1 MRLTQSR
8 FLNDLSENSM
18 KIGKIISV
26 EYNQF
31 RVRLFQS
38 TRNSTISID
47 GSVYYFGNIGSY
59 LKTQN
64 LSGEVIVCEVVSVVD
79 YVSPNIQTSK
89 YNLDSSREI
98 VLKPI
103 GTINRDYR
111 FSLGV
116 GIFPSLYADVEIV
129 LTSDLDLILEG
140 VKECEEGKTGVH
152 KAFGIGVS
160 KSMLNYQI
168 NLNINSFFNI
178 HTAILGNSGS
188 GKSNTVAHILHQ
200 IYRKDMN
207 YARGAKT
214 ILFDSNGEYKKAF
227 TNARLIDEIDVRF
240 YKPTLIK
247 VVLDDGQE
255 PFAMPYYLM
264 NLDEWLGF
272 LMASELTQKPFW
284 DKVLQ
289 TTYKF
294 YKIVNDNGGDNS
306 SFVNYFKWKVLH
318 ILSLVLAQV
327 DSDTAR
333 ITAARS
339 VLFRCG
345 QLLGEEER
353 LADMREFLQKAEECC
368 TIVYGNNDSQLD
380 DFISNAKAQ
389 VNEESAITVDLQK
402 LIPGEYYDYK
412 FLSIAVEMT
421 LLEEEARGNV
431 RIREYASTMITRLD
445 YFLNNPECG
454 FMKSDKQDY
463 LNVEDYLKRVFGI
476 NDDDKKKQLIVIDSS
491 EINSETLELLTSV
504 VSRMLFD
511 YRKKLYGEARRKQ
524 PVHLIMDEAHR
535 YIKKN
540 GGYILRENIF
550 EKIAREGRKY
560 SLYLMISSQ
569 RPSEL
574 SETVLSQCGNY
585 IVHRIQNEVDLK
597 YVYSVLPYFS
607 DDFVNK
613 IKQSVPGEALIFGN
627 CVPMPLQV
635 KIPRANPDPDSDN
648 CKIAEEWFTSGYRE
662 NKEQ

>member
-1 MRLTQSR
+1 
-8 FLNDLSENSM
+8 M
-18 KIGKIISV
+18 KIGKIILV

-38 TRNSTISID
+38 TRNSTTSID

-59 LKTQN
+59 LKTCN
-64 LSGEVIVCEVVSVVD
+64 VSGEVIICEVVSVMD
-79 YVSPNIQTSK
+79 YVSPNVPVSK

-103 GTINRDYR
+103 GTINRDNK

-140 VKECEEGKTGVH
+140 VKDDEKDTSGIHKT
-152 KAFGIGVS
+152 FSIGVS

-168 NLNINSFFNI
+168 KLNINSFFNI

-188 GKSNTVAHILHQ
+188 GKSNTVAHILQQ
-200 IYRKDMN
+200 IFKKERN
-207 YARGAKT
+207 YAIGAKT

-227 TNARLIDEIDVRF
+227 TSAGLTDEIDIKF
-240 YKPTLIK
+240 YKPTKIDSN
-247 VVLDDGQE
+247 LDDGQE
-255 PFAMPYYLM
+255 SFPMPYYLM

-289 TTYKF
+289 TTFKF
-294 YKIVNDNGGDNS
+294 YKIVNESDHDNT
-306 SFVNYFKWKVLH
+306 SFINYFKWK
-318 ILSLVLAQV
+318 ILNILALVNSQI

-333 ITAARS
+333 VTAARS
-339 VLFRCG
+339 VIFRCG
-345 QLLGEEER
+345 QLLVEEER
-353 LADMREFLQKAEECC
+353 LKPVKDFLSEAESKC
-368 TIVYGNNDSQLD
+368 TITFGNNNAQLLNFITSKRDEIDEDSAMSIDVL
-380 DFISNAKAQ
+380 K
-389 VNEESAITVDLQK
+389 LQ
-402 LIPGEYYDYK
+402 PGEYYDYR
-412 FLSIAVEMT
+412 FLAIAVEMT

-445 YFLNNPECG
+445 YFLNNPVCD

-463 LNVEDYLKRVFGI
+463 KDIDDYLRSVFGI
-476 NDDDKKKQLIVIDSS
+476 KGDDKKKQLIVIDLS

-511 YRKKLYGEARRKQ
+511 YRKRLYGEARRQQ
-524 PVHLIMDEAHR
+524 PIHLIMDEAHR
-535 YIKKN
+535 YIRKS
-540 GGYILRENIF
+540 GVYILRENIF

-560 SLYLMISSQ
+560 SLYLVISSQ

-585 IVHRIQNEVDLK
+585 IVHRIQNEIDLK

-613 IKQSVPGEALIFGN
+613 IKQSVPGEALIFGT

-635 KIPRANPDPDSDN
+635 KVPRAQPDPDSDN
-648 CKIAEEWFTSGYRE
+648 CKVSEEWFTGGV
-662 NKEQ
+662 KQQ

>member
-1 MRLTQSR
+1 M
-8 FLNDLSENSM
+8 
-18 KIGKIISV
+18 V

-38 TRNSTISID
+38 TRNSTTSID

-59 LKTQN
+59 LKTCN
-64 LSGEVIVCEVVSVVD
+64 VSGEVIICEVVSVMD
-79 YVSPNIQTSK
+79 YVSPNVPVSK

-103 GTINRDYR
+103 GTINRDNK

-140 VKECEEGKTGVH
+140 VKDDEKDTSGIHKT
-152 KAFGIGVS
+152 FSIGVS

-188 GKSNTVAHILHQ
+188 GKSNTVAHILQQ
-200 IYRKDMN
+200 IFKKERN
-207 YARGAKT
+207 YAIGAKT

-227 TNARLIDEIDVRF
+227 TSAGLTDEIDIKF
-240 YKPTLIK
+240 YKPTKIDSN
-247 VVLDDGQE
+247 LDDGQE
-255 PFAMPYYLM
+255 SFPMPYYLM

-289 TTYKF
+289 TTFKF
-294 YKIVNDNGGDNS
+294 YKIVNERDHDNT
-306 SFVNYFKWKVLH
+306 SFINYFKWK
-318 ILSLVLAQV
+318 ILNILTLVNSQI

-333 ITAARS
+333 VTAARS
-339 VLFRCG
+339 VIFRCG
-345 QLLGEEER
+345 QLLVEEER
-353 LADMREFLQKAEECC
+353 LKPVKDFLSEAESKC
-368 TIVYGNNDSQLD
+368 TITFGNNNAQLLNFITSKRDEIDEDSAMSIDVL
-380 DFISNAKAQ
+380 K
-389 VNEESAITVDLQK
+389 LQ
-402 LIPGEYYDYK
+402 PGEYYDYR
-412 FLSIAVEMT
+412 FLAIAVEMT

-445 YFLNNPECG
+445 YFLNNPVCD

-463 LNVEDYLKRVFGI
+463 KDIDDYLRSVFGI
-476 NDDDKKKQLIVIDSS
+476 KGDDKKKQLIVIDLS

-511 YRKKLYGEARRKQ
+511 YRKRLYGEARRQQ
-524 PVHLIMDEAHR
+524 PIHLIMDEAHR
-535 YIKKN
+535 YIRKS
-540 GGYILRENIF
+540 GVYILRENIF

-560 SLYLMISSQ
+560 SLYLVISSQ

-585 IVHRIQNEVDLK
+585 IVHRIQNEIDLK

-613 IKQSVPGEALIFGN
+613 IKQSVPGEALIFGT

-635 KIPRANPDPDSDN
+635 KVPRAQPDPDSDN
-648 CKIAEEWFTSGYRE
+648 CKVSEEWFTGGV
-662 NKEQ
+662 KQQ

>member
-1 MRLTQSR
+1 
-8 FLNDLSENSM
+8 M
-18 KIGKIISV
+18 KIGKIILV

-38 TRNSTISID
+38 TRNSTTSID

-59 LKTQN
+59 LKTCN
-64 LSGEVIVCEVVSVVD
+64 VSGEVIICEVVSVMD
-79 YVSPNIQTSK
+79 YVSPNASVSK

-98 VLKPI
+98 VLKPL
-103 GTINRDYR
+103 GTINRDNE

-140 VKECEEGKTGVH
+140 VKDAEKDISGIH
-152 KAFGIGVS
+152 KSFNIGVS

-188 GKSNTVAHILHQ
+188 GKSNTVAHILQ
-200 IYRKDMN
+200 QVFRKDGN
-207 YARGAKT
+207 YAIGAKT

-227 TNARLIDEIDVRF
+227 SSAGLTNEIDVKF
-240 YKPTLIK
+240 YKPTTIESN
-247 VVLDDGQE
+247 LDNGQE
-255 PFAMPYYLM
+255 SFHMPYYLM

-289 TTYKF
+289 TTFKF
-294 YKIVNDNGGDNS
+294 YKIVNQSGDDNT
-306 SFVNYFKWKVLH
+306 SFVNYFKWK
-318 ILSLVLAQV
+318 ILNILALVNSQI

-339 VLFRCG
+339 VIFRCG
-345 QLLGEEER
+345 QLLVEEER
-353 LADMREFLQKAEECC
+353 LKPIKDFLSEAEGKC
-368 TIVYGNNDSQLD
+368 TISFGDNKSELLNFIASKNDEVD
-380 DFISNAKAQ
+380 ED
-389 VNEESAITVDLQK
+389 SAMSIDVQK
-402 LIPGEYYDYK
+402 LQPGEYYDYR
-412 FLSIAVEMT
+412 FLTIAVEMT

-445 YFLNNPECG
+445 YFLNNPECA
-454 FMKSDKQDY
+454 FMKSEKQDY
-463 LNVEDYLKRVFGI
+463 KNVDDYLRLVFGI
-476 NDDDKKKQLIVIDSS
+476 KGDDKEKQLIVIDSS

-511 YRKKLYGEARRKQ
+511 YRKRLYGEARRQQ

-535 YIKKN
+535 YIRKG
-540 GGYILRENIF
+540 GGYILRENVF

-585 IVHRIQNEVDLK
+585 IVHRIQNEIDLK

-607 DDFVNK
+607 EDFVSK
-613 IKQSVPGEALIFGN
+613 IKQSVPGEALIFGT

-635 KIPRANPDPDSDN
+635 KVPRAEPDPDSDN
-648 CKIAEEWFTSGYRE
+648 CKVSEEWFAGGV
-662 NKEQ
+662 KQQ

>member
-1 MRLTQSR
+1 
-8 FLNDLSENSM
+8 M

-38 TRNSTISID
+38 TRNSTTSID

-59 LKTQN
+59 LKTRN
-64 LSGEVIVCEVVSVVD
+64 VSGEVIICEVVSVVD
-79 YVSPNIQTSK
+79 YISPNVVSSK

-98 VLKPI
+98 VLRPI
-103 GTINRDYR
+103 GTIDRSSR

-140 VKECEEGKTGVH
+140 VKEDDISDGIH
-152 KAFGIGVS
+152 KSFSIGMS

-168 NLNINSFFNI
+168 NLSVDSFFNI

-200 IYRKDMN
+200 IYRKDKN
-207 YARGAKT
+207 FAIGAKT

-227 TNARLIDEIDVRF
+227 TNARLTEEIDVKF

-247 VVLDDGQE
+247 EDLDTGQKV
-255 PFAMPYYLM
+255 FRMPYYLM

-289 TTYKF
+289 TTFKF
-294 YKIVNDNGGDNS
+294 YKIVNEDNDDNVA
-306 SFVNYFKWKVLH
+306 FVNYFKWK
-318 ILSLVLAQV
+318 ILNILALVNSQV

-333 ITAARS
+333 VTAARS
-339 VLFRCG
+339 VIFRCRE
-345 QLLGEEER
+345 LLNDEDRLLPIRSFLDEAESKCYILYGDNKSDLLNFITTKKGEI
-353 LADMREFLQKAEECC
+353 D
-368 TIVYGNNDSQLD
+368 
-380 DFISNAKAQ
+380 
-389 VNEESAITVDLQK
+389 EESAMLVDMLK
-402 LIPGEYYDYK
+402 LKPGAYYDYK

-445 YFLNNPECG
+445 YFLNNPECA
-454 FMKSDKQDY
+454 FMKSESQEFKDDK
-463 LNVEDYLKRVFGI
+463 DYLKKVFGI
-476 NDDDKKKQLIVIDSS
+476 NTKKKKKQLIIIDSS
-491 EINSETLELLTSV
+491 EINAETLELLTGV
-504 VSRMLFD
+504 ISRMLFD
-511 YRKKLYGEARRKQ
+511 FRKHLYGEARRAQ
-524 PVHLIMDEAHR
+524 PIHLIMDEAHR
-535 YIKKN
+535 YIRKN
-540 GGYILRENIF
+540 GGYVLRENIF

-560 SLYLMISSQ
+560 SLFLIVSSQ

-585 IVHRIQNEVDLK
+585 IVHRIQNELDLK

-607 DDFVNK
+607 EDFVSK
-613 IKQSVPGEALIFGN
+613 IKQSVPGEALVFGS

-635 KIPRANPDPDSDN
+635 TVPLADPDPDSDN
-648 CKIAEEWFTSGYRE
+648 CKVSVEWFTGGV
-662 NKEQ
+662 KQ

>member
-1 MRLTQSR
+1 
-8 FLNDLSENSM
+8 M
-18 KIGKIISV
+18 KIGKIILV

-38 TRNSTISID
+38 TRNSTTSID

-59 LKTQN
+59 LKTCN
-64 LSGEVIVCEVVSVVD
+64 VSGEVIICEVVSVMD
-79 YVSPNIQTSK
+79 YVSPNVPVSK

-103 GTINRDYR
+103 GTINRDNK

-140 VKECEEGKTGVH
+140 VKDDEKDTSGIHKT
-152 KAFGIGVS
+152 FSIGVS
-160 KSMLNYQI
+160 KSTLNYQI

-188 GKSNTVAHILHQ
+188 GKSNTVAHILQQ
-200 IYRKDMN
+200 IFKKERN
-207 YARGAKT
+207 YAIGAKT

-227 TNARLIDEIDVRF
+227 TSAGLTDEIDIKF
-240 YKPTLIK
+240 YKPTKIDSN
-247 VVLDDGQE
+247 LDDGQE
-255 PFAMPYYLM
+255 SFPMPYYLM

-289 TTYKF
+289 TTFKF
-294 YKIVNDNGGDNS
+294 YKIVNESDHDNT
-306 SFVNYFKWKVLH
+306 SFINYFKWK
-318 ILSLVLAQV
+318 ILNILALVNSQI

-333 ITAARS
+333 VTAARS
-339 VLFRCG
+339 VIFRCG
-345 QLLGEEER
+345 QLLVEEER
-353 LADMREFLQKAEECC
+353 LKPVKDFLSEAESKC
-368 TIVYGNNDSQLD
+368 TITFGNNNAQLLNFITSKRDEIDEDSAMSIDVL
-380 DFISNAKAQ
+380 K
-389 VNEESAITVDLQK
+389 LQ
-402 LIPGEYYDYK
+402 PGEYYDYR
-412 FLSIAVEMT
+412 FLAIAVEMT

-445 YFLNNPECG
+445 YFLNNPVCD

-463 LNVEDYLKRVFGI
+463 KDIDHYLRSVFGI
-476 NDDDKKKQLIVIDSS
+476 KGDDKKKQLIVIDLS

-511 YRKKLYGEARRKQ
+511 YRKRLYGEARRQQ
-524 PVHLIMDEAHR
+524 PIHLIMDEAHR
-535 YIKKN
+535 YIRKS
-540 GGYILRENIF
+540 GVYILRENIF

-560 SLYLMISSQ
+560 SLYLVISSQ

-585 IVHRIQNEVDLK
+585 IVHRIQNEIDLK

-613 IKQSVPGEALIFGN
+613 IKQSVPGEALIFGT

-635 KIPRANPDPDSDN
+635 KVPRAQPDPDSDN
-648 CKIAEEWFTSGYRE
+648 CKVSEEWFTGGV
-662 NKEQ
+662 KQQ

>member
-1 MRLTQSR
+1 
-8 FLNDLSENSM
+8 M
-18 KIGKIISV
+18 KIGKIILV

-38 TRNSTISID
+38 TRNSTTSID

-59 LKTQN
+59 LKTCN
-64 LSGEVIVCEVVSVVD
+64 VSGEVIICEVVSVMD
-79 YVSPNIQTSK
+79 YVSPNVPISK

-103 GTINRDYR
+103 GTINRGNK

-140 VKECEEGKTGVH
+140 VKDDEKDTSGIH
-152 KAFGIGVS
+152 KAFSIGVS

-168 NLNINSFFNI
+168 NLNIDSFFNI

-188 GKSNTVAHILHQ
+188 GKSNTVAHILQQ
-200 IYRKDMN
+200 IFKKERN
-207 YARGAKT
+207 YAIGAKT

-227 TNARLIDEIDVRF
+227 TSAGLTDEIGIKF
-240 YKPTLIK
+240 YKPTKIDSN
-247 VVLDDGQE
+247 LDDGQE
-255 PFAMPYYLM
+255 SFPMPYYLM

-289 TTYKF
+289 TTFKF
-294 YKIVNDNGGDNS
+294 YKIVNESDYDNT
-306 SFVNYFKWKVLH
+306 SFINYFKWK
-318 ILSLVLAQV
+318 ILNILALVNSQI

-333 ITAARS
+333 VTAARS
-339 VLFRCG
+339 VIFRCG
-345 QLLGEEER
+345 QLLVEEER
-353 LADMREFLQKAEECC
+353 LKPIKDFLSEAESEC
-368 TIVYGNNDSQLD
+368 TITFGNNNAQLFKFITSKRDEIDEDS
-380 DFISNAKAQ
+380 AM
-389 VNEESAITVDLQK
+389 AIDVQK
-402 LIPGEYYDYK
+402 LQPGEYYDYR
-412 FLSIAVEMT
+412 FLAIAVEMT

-445 YFLNNPECG
+445 YFLNNPVCD

-463 LNVEDYLKRVFGI
+463 KDIDDYLRSVFGI
-476 NDDDKKKQLIVIDSS
+476 KSGDKKKQLIVIDSS

-511 YRKKLYGEARRKQ
+511 YRKRLYGEARRQQ

-535 YIKKN
+535 YIRKS

-560 SLYLMISSQ
+560 SLYLVISSQ

-585 IVHRIQNEVDLK
+585 IVHRIQNEIDLK

-613 IKQSVPGEALIFGN
+613 IKQSVPGEALIFGT

-635 KIPRANPDPDSDN
+635 KVPRAKPDPDSDN
-648 CKIAEEWFTSGYRE
+648 CKVSEEWFTGGV
-662 NKEQ
+662 KQQ

>member
-1 MRLTQSR
+1 
-8 FLNDLSENSM
+8 M
-18 KIGKIISV
+18 KIGKIILV

-38 TRNSTISID
+38 TRNSTTSID
-47 GSVYYFGNIGSY
+47 GAVYYFGNIGSY
-59 LKTQN
+59 LKTYN
-64 LSGEVIVCEVVSVVD
+64 VSGEVIVCEVVSIMD

-98 VLKPI
+98 VLKPV
-103 GTINRDYR
+103 GTINRDGK

-140 VKECEEGKTGVH
+140 VKERDEGVTSGIH
-152 KAFGIGVS
+152 RSFNIGVS
-160 KSMLNYQI
+160 KSMLNYPI
-168 NLNINSFFNI
+168 NLCIDTFFNI

-188 GKSNTVAHILHQ
+188 GKSNTVAHILQQ
-200 IYRKDMN
+200 ILKKDKN
-207 YARGAKT
+207 FAIGAKT

-227 TNARLIDEIDVRF
+227 TEADLTSEIDVKF
-240 YKPTLIK
+240 YKPAK
-247 VVLDDGQE
+247 NKSDLDKGQE
-255 PFAMPYYLM
+255 FFHMPYYLM

-284 DKVLQ
+284 DRVLQ
-289 TTYKF
+289 MTYKF
-294 YKIVNDNGGDNS
+294 YKIVNDGGDDNAL
-306 SFVNYFKWKVLH
+306 FVNYFKWKVLN
-318 ILSLVLAQV
+318 ILALVNSQV

-339 VLFRCG
+339 VIYRCE
-345 QLLGEEER
+345 QLVLEEER
-353 LADMREFLQKAEECC
+353 LRPIGVFLTNAENKCH
-368 TIVYGNNDSQLD
+368 ISFGNNDSELVK
-380 DFISNAKAQ
+380 FIESERKEID
-389 VNEESAITVDLQK
+389 EESAMGVDAQK
-402 LIPGEYYDYK
+402 LPFGAYYDYR
-412 FLSIAVEMT
+412 FLTIAVEMT

-445 YFLNNPECG
+445 YFLNNPECA
-454 FMKSDKQDY
+454 FMKSESKEYRD
-463 LNVEDYLKRVFGI
+463 VEDYLKSVFSIGGR
-476 NDDDKKKQLIVIDSS
+476 KKGKQLIVIDSS
-491 EINSETLELLTSV
+491 EINAETLELLTNV

-511 YRKKLYGEARRKQ
+511 YRKHLYGDARRQ
-524 PVHLIMDEAHR
+524 HPIHLVMDEAHR
-535 YIKKN
+535 YIRKS

-585 IVHRIQNEVDLK
+585 IVHRIQNEIDLK

-607 DDFVNK
+607 DDFANK
-613 IKQSVPGEALIFGN
+613 IKQSVPGEALIFGT

-635 KIPRANPDPDSDN
+635 MVPRASPDPDSDN
-648 CKIAEEWFTSGYRE
+648 CKVSEEWFTGGGRK
-662 NKEQ
+662 NKRA

>member
-1 MRLTQSR
+1 
-8 FLNDLSENSM
+8 M
-18 KIGKIISV
+18 KIGKIILV

-38 TRNSTISID
+38 TRNSTTSID

-59 LKTQN
+59 LKTCN
-64 LSGEVIVCEVVSVVD
+64 VSGEVIICEVVSVMD
-79 YVSPNIQTSK
+79 YVSPNVPVSK

-103 GTINRDYR
+103 GTINRDNK

-129 LTSDLDLILEG
+129 LASDLDLILEG
-140 VKECEEGKTGVH
+140 VKDDEKDTSGIHKT
-152 KAFGIGVS
+152 FSIGVS

-188 GKSNTVAHILHQ
+188 GKSNTVAHILQQ
-200 IYRKDMN
+200 IFKKERN
-207 YARGAKT
+207 YAIGAKT

-227 TNARLIDEIDVRF
+227 TSAGLTDEIDIKF
-240 YKPTLIK
+240 YKPTKIDSN
-247 VVLDDGQE
+247 LDDGQE
-255 PFAMPYYLM
+255 SFPMPYYLM

-289 TTYKF
+289 TTFKF
-294 YKIVNDNGGDNS
+294 YKIVNESDHDNT
-306 SFVNYFKWKVLH
+306 SFINYFKWK
-318 ILSLVLAQV
+318 ILNILALVNSQI

-333 ITAARS
+333 VTAARS
-339 VLFRCG
+339 VIFRCG
-345 QLLGEEER
+345 QLLVEEER
-353 LADMREFLQKAEECC
+353 LKPVKDFLSEAESKC
-368 TIVYGNNDSQLD
+368 TITFGNNNAQLLNFITSKRDEIDEDSAMSIDVL
-380 DFISNAKAQ
+380 K
-389 VNEESAITVDLQK
+389 LQ
-402 LIPGEYYDYK
+402 PGEYYDYR
-412 FLSIAVEMT
+412 FLAIAVEMT

-445 YFLNNPECG
+445 YFLNNPVCD

-463 LNVEDYLKRVFGI
+463 KDIDDYLRSVFGI
-476 NDDDKKKQLIVIDSS
+476 KGDDKKKQLIVIDLS

-511 YRKKLYGEARRKQ
+511 YRKRLYGEARRQQ
-524 PVHLIMDEAHR
+524 PIHLIMDEAHR
-535 YIKKN
+535 YIRKS
-540 GGYILRENIF
+540 GVYILRENIF

-560 SLYLMISSQ
+560 SLYLVISSQ

-585 IVHRIQNEVDLK
+585 IVHRIQNEIDLK

-613 IKQSVPGEALIFGN
+613 IKQSVPGEALIFGT

-635 KIPRANPDPDSDN
+635 KVPRAQPDPDSDN
-648 CKIAEEWFTSGYRE
+648 CKVSEEWFTGGV
-662 NKEQ
+662 KQQ

>member
-1 MRLTQSR
+1 
-8 FLNDLSENSM
+8 M
-18 KIGKIISV
+18 KIGKIILV

-38 TRNSTISID
+38 TRNSTTSID
-47 GSVYYFGNIGSY
+47 GSIYYFGNIGSY
-59 LKTQN
+59 LKTHN
-64 LSGEVIVCEVVSVVD
+64 VSGEVIICEVVSVID
-79 YVSPNIQTSK
+79 YIAPNVPASK

-103 GTINRDYR
+103 GTINRDNE

-116 GIFPSLYADVEIV
+116 GVFPSLYADVEIV

-140 VKECEEGKTGVH
+140 VKGDEKDNSEIH
-152 KAFGIGVS
+152 RSFNIGVS

-168 NLNINSFFNI
+168 NLSIDSFFNI

-188 GKSNTVAHILHQ
+188 GKSNTVAHILQQ
-200 IYRKDMN
+200 IYRKDSN
-207 YARGAKT
+207 YAIGAKT
-214 ILFDSNGEYKKAF
+214 ILFDSNGEYMKAF
-227 TNARLIDEIDVRF
+227 SSARLTKEIDVKF
-240 YKPTLIK
+240 YKPTSDGSNLGK
-247 VVLDDGQE
+247 GQE
-255 PFAMPYYLM
+255 SFLMPYYLM

-289 TTYKF
+289 TTFKF
-294 YKIVNDNGGDNS
+294 YKIVNESGGDNT
-306 SFVNYFKWKVLH
+306 SFVNYFKWK
-318 ILSLVLAQV
+318 ILNILALVNSQI

-333 ITAARS
+333 VTAARS
-339 VLFRCG
+339 VIFRCG
-345 QLLGEEER
+345 QLVTNEER
-353 LADMREFLQKAEECC
+353 LKLVKDFLSDAESKC
-368 TIVYGNNDSQLD
+368 TILWGNNNSELLKFIESERQNIDEDSAMSID
-380 DFISNAKAQ
+380 
-389 VNEESAITVDLQK
+389 VQK
-402 LIPGEYYDYK
+402 LQSGEYYDYR
-412 FLSIAVEMT
+412 FLTIAVEMT
-421 LLEEEARGNV
+421 LLEEEARGNT

-445 YFLNNPECG
+445 YFLNNPECS
-454 FMKSDKQDY
+454 FMKSEEQRYKDVD
-463 LNVEDYLKRVFGI
+463 DYLKLIFGI
-476 NDDDKKKQLIVIDSS
+476 KEDEKKKQLIVVDSS
-491 EINSETLELLTSV
+491 EINAETLELLTSV

-511 YRKKLYGEARRKQ
+511 YRKRLYGSARRQ
-524 PVHLIMDEAHR
+524 RPIHLIMDEAHR
-535 YIKKN
+535 YIRKS

-560 SLYLMISSQ
+560 SLYLVISSQ

-585 IVHRIQNEVDLK
+585 IVHRIQNEIDLK

-607 DDFVNK
+607 EDFVNK
-613 IKQSVPGEALIFGN
+613 IKQSVPGEALIFGA

-648 CKIAEEWFTSGYRE
+648 CKVSEEWFAGGKIQE
-662 NKEQ
+662 G

>member
-1 MRLTQSR
+1 
-8 FLNDLSENSM
+8 M

-38 TRNSTISID
+38 TRNSTTSID

-64 LSGEVIVCEVVSVVD
+64 VSGEVIVCEVVSVVD
-79 YVSPNIQTSK
+79 YVSPNIQASK

-103 GTINRDYR
+103 GTVSREKK

-129 LTSDLDLILEG
+129 LTTDLDLILEG
-140 VKECEEGKTGVH
+140 VKDCDEDNKGIH
-152 KAFGIGVS
+152 KSFVIGVS

-168 NLNINSFFNI
+168 SLNINSFFNI

-188 GKSNTVAHILHQ
+188 GKSNTVAHILHE
-200 IYRKDMN
+200 IYRKDNN
-207 YARGAKT
+207 YAKGAKT

-227 TNARLIDEIDVRF
+227 TAARLTEEIDVRF
-240 YKPTLIK
+240 YKPTLIDADLE
-247 VVLDDGQE
+247 VGQE
-255 PFAMPYYLM
+255 SFPMPYYLM

-289 TTYKF
+289 TTFKF
-294 YKIVNDNGGDNS
+294 YKIVNDNGEDNS
-306 SFVNYFKWKVLH
+306 SFVNYFKWK
-318 ILSLVLAQV
+318 ILNILALVNSQI

-339 VLFRCG
+339 VIFRCG
-345 QLLGEEER
+345 QLLVDEER
-353 LADMREFLQKAEECC
+353 LRPIKEFLEEADSKC
-368 TIVYGNNDSQLD
+368 TLAWGSNNSELATYITEQRENID
-380 DFISNAKAQ
+380 
-389 VNEESAITVDLQK
+389 EESAMQLDAEK
-402 LIPGEYYDYK
+402 LKSGEYYDYN

-454 FMKSDKQDY
+454 FMKADKQDY
-463 LNVEDYLKRVFGI
+463 QNVDEYLRKVFGI

-491 EINSETLELLTSV
+491 EINAETLELLTSV
-504 VSRMLFD
+504 ISRMLFD
-511 YRKKLYGEARRKQ
+511 YRKRLYGETRRKQ

-535 YIKKN
+535 YIRKN

-560 SLYLMISSQ
+560 SLYLIVSSQ

-607 DDFVNK
+607 EDFVSK
-613 IKQSVPGEALIFGN
+613 IKQSVPGEALIFGS

-635 KIPRANPDPDSDN
+635 KVPRANPDPDSDN
-648 CKIAEEWFTSGYRE
+648 CKITEEWFKEGLRRE
-662 NKEQ
+662 N

>member
-1 MRLTQSR
+1 MS
-8 FLNDLSENSM
+8 SM

-26 EYNQF
+26 EYNKF

-38 TRNSTISID
+38 TRNSTTSID

-64 LSGEVIVCEVVSVVD
+64 VSGEQIICEVVSVVD
-79 YVSPNIQTSK
+79 YASPNAQVSK

-98 VLKPI
+98 VLQPI
-103 GTINRDYR
+103 GTISRDGE

-140 VKECEEGKTGVH
+140 VKEGLEKDTGVH
-152 KAFGIGVS
+152 VFFRIGTS

-188 GKSNTVAHILHQ
+188 GKSNTVAHILQ
-200 IYRKDMN
+200 EVFRKDN
-207 YARGAKT
+207 NFAKGAKT

-227 TNARLIDEIDVRF
+227 SDARLTKEIDVKF
-240 YKPTLIK
+240 YKPTLIRMD
-247 VVLDDGQE
+247 LDSGQE
-255 PFAMPYYLM
+255 SFPMPYYLM

-294 YKIVNDNGGDNS
+294 YKIVNDNSNS
-306 SFVNYFKWKVLH
+306 NTSFVNYFKWKVLH

-339 VLFRCG
+339 VLYRCG

-353 LADMREFLQKAEECC
+353 LSDMREFLQKAEQCC
-368 TIVYGNNDSQLD
+368 SIVYGNNDSKLD
-380 DFISNAKAQ
+380 GFISSAKDSI
-389 VNEESAITVDLQK
+389 NEDDAITVDLQK
-402 LIPGEYYDYK
+402 LMPGEYYDYK

-454 FMKSDKQDY
+454 FMKSEKQDY
-463 LNVEDYLKRVFGI
+463 QNVEDYLKKVFGI
-476 NDDDKKKQLIVIDSS
+476 NDDEKKKQLIIIDSS

-504 VSRMLFD
+504 ISRMLFD
-511 YRKKLYGEARRKQ
+511 HRKHLYGESRRKK
-524 PVHLIMDEAHR
+524 PIHLIMDEAHR
-535 YIKKN
+535 YIRKN

-607 DDFVNK
+607 EDFVSK
-613 IKQSVPGEALIFGN
+613 IKQSVPGEALIFGS
-627 CVPMPLQV
+627 CVPMPLQIKV
-635 KIPRANPDPDSDN
+635 PRANPDPDSDN
-648 CKIAEEWFTSGYRE
+648 CKIAEEWFKEGTRSIGE
-662 NKEQ
+662 KEQ

>member
-1 MRLTQSR
+1 
-8 FLNDLSENSM
+8 M

-38 TRNSTISID
+38 TRNSTTSID

-64 LSGEVIVCEVVSVVD
+64 VSGEVIVCEVVSVVD
-79 YVSPNIQTSK
+79 YVSPNIQSSK
-89 YNLDSSREI
+89 YNLDSSREL
-98 VLKPI
+98 VLKPL
-103 GTINRDYR
+103 GTISRENK

-140 VKECEEGKTGVH
+140 VKDCDEDKNGIH
-152 KAFGIGVS
+152 KSFLIGVS

-168 NLNINSFFNI
+168 NLNINTFFNI

-188 GKSNTVAHILHQ
+188 GKSNTVAHILHE
-200 IYRKDMN
+200 IYRKDKN
-207 YARGAKT
+207 FAKGAKT

-227 TNARLIDEIDVRF
+227 TSARLTEDIDVKF
-240 YKPTLIK
+240 YKPTLITA
-247 VVLDDGQE
+247 DMDEGQE
-255 PFAMPYYLM
+255 SFPMPYYLM

-289 TTYKF
+289 TTFKF
-294 YKIVNDNGGDNS
+294 YKIVNDNGEDNA
-306 SFVNYFKWKVLH
+306 SFVNYFKWK
-318 ILSLVLAQV
+318 ILNILALVNSQI

-339 VLFRCG
+339 VIFRCG
-345 QLLGEEER
+345 QLLVDEER
-353 LADMREFLQKAEECC
+353 LRSIKDFLEEADGKCTLAWGSNNSELADFITTQRENIDE
-368 TIVYGNNDSQLD
+368 DSAMQLD
-380 DFISNAKAQ
+380 A
-389 VNEESAITVDLQK
+389 EK
-402 LIPGEYYDYK
+402 LKSGEYYDYN

-421 LLEEEARGNV
+421 LLEEEARGNT

-454 FMKSDKQDY
+454 FMKAERQDY
-463 LNVEDYLKRVFGI
+463 QNVEEYLKKVFGI

-504 VSRMLFD
+504 ISRMLFD
-511 YRKKLYGEARRKQ
+511 YRNRLYGEARRKQ
-524 PVHLIMDEAHR
+524 PIHLIMDEAHR
-535 YIKKN
+535 YIRKN

-607 DDFVNK
+607 EDFVSK
-613 IKQSVPGEALIFGN
+613 IKQSVPGEALIFGS

-635 KIPRANPDPDSDN
+635 KVPRANPDPDSDN
-648 CKIAEEWFTSGYRE
+648 CKITEEWFKDGYRNE
-662 NKEQ
+662 S

>member
-1 MRLTQSR
+1 
-8 FLNDLSENSM
+8 M
-18 KIGKIISV
+18 KIGKIILV
-26 EYNQF
+26 GYNQF

-38 TRNSTISID
+38 TRNSTTSID

-59 LKTQN
+59 LKTCN
-64 LSGEVIVCEVVSVVD
+64 VSGEVIICEVVSVMD
-79 YVSPNIQTSK
+79 YVSPNASVSK

-98 VLKPI
+98 VLKPL
-103 GTINRDYR
+103 GTINRDNE

-140 VKECEEGKTGVH
+140 VKDAEKDISGIH
-152 KAFGIGVS
+152 KSFNIGVS

-188 GKSNTVAHILHQ
+188 GKSNTVAHILQ
-200 IYRKDMN
+200 QVFRKDGN
-207 YARGAKT
+207 YAIGAKT

-227 TNARLIDEIDVRF
+227 SSAGLTNEIDVKF
-240 YKPTLIK
+240 YKPTTIESN
-247 VVLDDGQE
+247 LDNGQE
-255 PFAMPYYLM
+255 SFHMPYYLM

-289 TTYKF
+289 TTFKF
-294 YKIVNDNGGDNS
+294 YKIVNQSGDDNT
-306 SFVNYFKWKVLH
+306 SFVNYFKWK
-318 ILSLVLAQV
+318 ILNILALVNSQI

-339 VLFRCG
+339 VIFRCG
-345 QLLGEEER
+345 QLLVEEER
-353 LADMREFLQKAEECC
+353 LKPIKDFLSEAEGKC
-368 TIVYGNNDSQLD
+368 TISFGDNKSELLNFIASKNDEVD
-380 DFISNAKAQ
+380 ED
-389 VNEESAITVDLQK
+389 SAMSIDVQK
-402 LIPGEYYDYK
+402 LQPGEYYDYR
-412 FLSIAVEMT
+412 FLTIAVEMT

-445 YFLNNPECG
+445 YFLNNPECA
-454 FMKSDKQDY
+454 FMKSEKQDY
-463 LNVEDYLKRVFGI
+463 KNVDDYLRLVFGI
-476 NDDDKKKQLIVIDSS
+476 KGDDKEKQLIVIDSS

-511 YRKKLYGEARRKQ
+511 YRKRLYGEARRQQ

-535 YIKKN
+535 YIRKG
-540 GGYILRENIF
+540 GGYILRENVF

-585 IVHRIQNEVDLK
+585 IVHRIQNEIDLK

-607 DDFVNK
+607 EDFVSK
-613 IKQSVPGEALIFGN
+613 IKQSVPGEALIFGT

-635 KIPRANPDPDSDN
+635 KVPRAEPDPDSDN
-648 CKIAEEWFTSGYRE
+648 CKVSEEWFAGGV
-662 NKEQ
+662 KQQ

>member
-1 MRLTQSR
+1 
-8 FLNDLSENSM
+8 M

-31 RVRLFQS
+31 RVRLFHS
-38 TRNSTISID
+38 TRNSTTSID

-64 LSGEVIVCEVVSVVD
+64 VSGDIIICEVISVVD
-79 YVSPNIQTSK
+79 YISPNVQTSK
-89 YNLDSSREI
+89 YDLDTSREI

-103 GTINRDYR
+103 GTIGREGK

-129 LTSDLDLILEG
+129 LAKDLDLILEG
-140 VKECEEGKTGVH
+140 VKDYCSDKAGIH
-152 KAFGIGVS
+152 KSFYIGVS

-178 HTAILGNSGS
+178 HTAVLGNSGS
-188 GKSNTVAHILHQ
+188 GKSNTIAHILHE
-200 IYRKDMN
+200 IFKKDNN
-207 YARGAKT
+207 YAIGAKT

-227 TNARLIDEIDVRF
+227 TDAKLVNEIDVKF
-240 YKPTLIK
+240 YKPTL
-247 VVLDDGQE
+247 VASDLDDGQE
-255 PFAMPYYLM
+255 SFPMPYYLM

-284 DKVLQ
+284 DRVLQ

-294 YKIVNDNGGDNS
+294 YKIVNDNGEDNS
-306 SFVNYFKWKVLH
+306 SFVNYFKWKILH
-318 ILSLVLAQV
+318 ILTLVLAQV

-345 QLLGEEER
+345 QLLGGEER
-353 LADMREFLQKAEECC
+353 LSDMRVFLQSAENCC
-368 TIVYGNNDSQLD
+368 SIVYGNNDSKLD
-380 DFISNAKAQ
+380 DFLSSAK
-389 VNEESAITVDLQK
+389 EEIDEDSAVAVDIQK
-402 LIPGEYYDYK
+402 LVQGDYYDYK

-421 LLEEEARGNV
+421 LLEEEARGNI

-445 YFLNNPECG
+445 YFLNNAECG
-454 FMKSDKQDY
+454 FMKSDDQEFE
-463 LNVEDYLKRVFGI
+463 NVDAYLKKVFGI
-476 NDDDKKKQLIVIDSS
+476 NDDEKKLQLIVIDSS
-491 EINSETLELLTSV
+491 EVNSETLELLTSV
-504 VSRMLFD
+504 ISRMLFD
-511 YRKKLYGEARRKQ
+511 SRKRLYGEARRKN
-524 PVHLIMDEAHR
+524 PIHLIMDEAHR
-535 YIKKN
+535 YIHKN

-560 SLYLMISSQ
+560 SLYLIISSQ

-585 IVHRIQNEVDLK
+585 IVHRIQNEIDLK

-607 DDFVNK
+607 DDFVGK
-613 IKQSVPGEALIFGN
+613 IKQSVPGEALIFGS

-635 KIPRANPDPDSDN
+635 KVPRAEPDPDSDN
-648 CKIAEEWFTSGYRE
+648 CKVSEEWFSEGKRSDE
-662 NKEQ
+662 

>member
-1 MRLTQSR
+1 MS
-8 FLNDLSENSM
+8 SM

-26 EYNQF
+26 EYNKF

-38 TRNSTISID
+38 TRNSTTSID

-64 LSGEVIVCEVVSVVD
+64 VSGEQIICEVVSVVD
-79 YVSPNIQTSK
+79 YASPNAQVSK

-98 VLKPI
+98 VLQPI
-103 GTINRDYR
+103 GTISRDGE

-140 VKECEEGKTGVH
+140 VKEGLEKDTGVH
-152 KAFGIGVS
+152 VFFRIGTS

-188 GKSNTVAHILHQ
+188 GKSNTVAHILQ
-200 IYRKDMN
+200 EVYRKDN
-207 YARGAKT
+207 NFAKGAKT

-227 TNARLIDEIDVRF
+227 SDARLTKEIDVKF
-240 YKPTLIK
+240 YKPTLIRMD
-247 VVLDDGQE
+247 LDSGQE
-255 PFAMPYYLM
+255 SFPMPYYLM

-294 YKIVNDNGGDNS
+294 YKIVNDNSNS
-306 SFVNYFKWKVLH
+306 NTSFVNYFKWKVLH

-339 VLFRCG
+339 VLYRCG

-353 LADMREFLQKAEECC
+353 LSDMREFLQKAEQCC
-368 TIVYGNNDSQLD
+368 SIVYGNNDSKLD
-380 DFISNAKAQ
+380 GFISSAKDSI
-389 VNEESAITVDLQK
+389 NEDDAITVDLQK
-402 LIPGEYYDYK
+402 LMPGEYYDYK

-454 FMKSDKQDY
+454 FMKSEKQDY
-463 LNVEDYLKRVFGI
+463 QNVEDYLKKVFGI
-476 NDDDKKKQLIVIDSS
+476 NDDEKKKQLIIIDSS

-504 VSRMLFD
+504 ISRMLFD
-511 YRKKLYGEARRKQ
+511 HRKHLYGESRRKK
-524 PVHLIMDEAHR
+524 PIHLIMDEAHR
-535 YIKKN
+535 YIRKN

-607 DDFVNK
+607 EDFVSK
-613 IKQSVPGEALIFGN
+613 IKQSVPGEALIFGS
-627 CVPMPLQV
+627 CVPMPLQIKV
-635 KIPRANPDPDSDN
+635 PRANPDPDSDN
-648 CKIAEEWFTSGYRE
+648 CKIAEEWFKEGTSSIGE
-662 NKEQ
+662 KGQ

>member
-1 MRLTQSR
+1 
-8 FLNDLSENSM
+8 M
-18 KIGKIISV
+18 KIGKIILV

-38 TRNSTISID
+38 TRNSTTSID

-59 LKTQN
+59 LKTCN
-64 LSGEVIVCEVVSVVD
+64 VSGEVIICEVVSVMD
-79 YVSPNIQTSK
+79 YVSPNVPVSK

-103 GTINRDYR
+103 GTINRDNK

-140 VKECEEGKTGVH
+140 VKDDEKDTSGIHKT
-152 KAFGIGVS
+152 FSIGVS

-188 GKSNTVAHILHQ
+188 GKSNTVAHILQQ
-200 IYRKDMN
+200 IFKKERN
-207 YARGAKT
+207 YAIGAKT

-227 TNARLIDEIDVRF
+227 TSAGLTDEIDIKF
-240 YKPTLIK
+240 YKPTKIDSN
-247 VVLDDGQE
+247 LDDGQE
-255 PFAMPYYLM
+255 SFPMPYYLM

-289 TTYKF
+289 TTFKF
-294 YKIVNDNGGDNS
+294 YKIVNESDHDNT
-306 SFVNYFKWKVLH
+306 SFINYFKWK
-318 ILSLVLAQV
+318 ILNILALVNSQI

-333 ITAARS
+333 VTAARS
-339 VLFRCG
+339 VIFRCG
-345 QLLGEEER
+345 QLLVEEER
-353 LADMREFLQKAEECC
+353 LKPVKDFLSEAESKC
-368 TIVYGNNDSQLD
+368 TITFGNNNAQLLNFITSKRDEIDEDSAMSIDVL
-380 DFISNAKAQ
+380 K
-389 VNEESAITVDLQK
+389 LQ
-402 LIPGEYYDYK
+402 PGEYYDYR
-412 FLSIAVEMT
+412 FLAIAVEMT

-445 YFLNNPECG
+445 YFLNNPVCD

-463 LNVEDYLKRVFGI
+463 KDIDDYLRSVFGI
-476 NDDDKKKQLIVIDSS
+476 KGDDKKKQLIVIDLS

-511 YRKKLYGEARRKQ
+511 YRKSLYGEARRQQ
-524 PVHLIMDEAHR
+524 PIHLIMDEAHR
-535 YIKKN
+535 YIRKS
-540 GGYILRENIF
+540 GVYILRENIF

-560 SLYLMISSQ
+560 SLYLVISSQ

-585 IVHRIQNEVDLK
+585 IVHRIQNEIDLK

-613 IKQSVPGEALIFGN
+613 IKQSVPGEALIFGT

-635 KIPRANPDPDSDN
+635 KVPRAQPDPDSDN
-648 CKIAEEWFTSGYRE
+648 CKVSEEWFTGGV
-662 NKEQ
+662 KQQ

>member
-1 MRLTQSR
+1 
-8 FLNDLSENSM
+8 M
-18 KIGKIISV
+18 KIGKIIGV

-38 TRNSTISID
+38 TRNSTTSIG

-64 LSGEVIVCEVVSVVD
+64 VSGEVIICEVVSVVD
-79 YVSPNIQTSK
+79 YVSPNVAASK

-103 GTINRDYR
+103 GTISRAKK

-129 LTSDLDLILEG
+129 LTDDLDLILEG
-140 VKECEEGKTGVH
+140 VKDDDADECIH
-152 KAFGIGVS
+152 KSFSIGVS

-168 NLNINSFFNI
+168 NLNIDSFFNI

-188 GKSNTVAHILHQ
+188 GKSNTVAHILHE
-200 IYRKDMN
+200 IFRKDKN
-207 YARGAKT
+207 YAIGAKT

-227 TNARLIDEIDVRF
+227 TSAGLTKEIDVKF
-240 YKPTLIK
+240 YKPTLIEED
-247 VVLDDGQE
+247 LDDGQE
-255 PFAMPYYLM
+255 SFHMPYYLM

-294 YKIVNDNGGDNS
+294 YKIVNENEDNDT
-306 SFVNYFKWKVLH
+306 SFINYFKWK
-318 ILSLVLAQV
+318 ILNILALVNSQI

-333 ITAARS
+333 VTAARS
-339 VLFRCG
+339 VIFRCG
-345 QLLGEEER
+345 QLLVDEER
-353 LADMREFLQKAEECC
+353 LRPIKEFLEEAERNC
-368 TIVYGNNDSQLD
+368 TISWGNNNSELVNFITSKKEEIDEDSAM
-380 DFISNAKAQ
+380 S
-389 VNEESAITVDLQK
+389 VDMQK
-402 LIPGEYYDYK
+402 LNSGDYYDYR

-445 YFLNNPECG
+445 YFLNNPECV
-454 FMKSDKQDY
+454 FMKAESQDY
-463 LNVEDYLKRVFGI
+463 LNVDDYLKKVFCI
-476 NDDDKKKQLIVIDSS
+476 NADNKEKQLIVIDSS
-491 EINSETLELLTSV
+491 EINAETLELLTCV
-504 VSRMLFD
+504 ISRMLFD
-511 YRKKLYGEARRKQ
+511 YRKRLYGQARRKQ

-535 YIKKN
+535 YIRKN

-560 SLYLMISSQ
+560 SLYLMVSSQ

-607 DDFVNK
+607 EDFVSK
-613 IKQSVPGEALIFGN
+613 IKQSVPGEALIFGS

-635 KIPRANPDPDSDN
+635 KVPRANPDPDSDN
-648 CKIAEEWFTSGYRE
+648 CKVSEEWFRDGCVS
-662 NKEQ
+662 KE

>member
-1 MRLTQSR
+1 
-8 FLNDLSENSM
+8 M

-38 TRNSTISID
+38 TRNSTTSIE
-47 GSVYYFGNIGSY
+47 GTVYYFGNIGSY

-64 LSGEVIVCEVVSVVD
+64 VSGEVIICEVVSVVD
-79 YVSPNIQTSK
+79 YVSPNVITSK

-103 GTINRDYR
+103 GTINRTEQ

-129 LTSDLDLILEG
+129 LSSDLDLILEG
-140 VKECEEGKTGVH
+140 IKYKTAEKEGIH
-152 KAFGIGVS
+152 KAFSIGVS
-160 KSMLNYQI
+160 KSMINYLI
-168 NLNINSFFNI
+168 NLNIDSFFNI

-200 IYRKDMN
+200 IYRMDNN
-207 YARGAKT
+207 YAAGAKT
-214 ILFDSNGEYKKAF
+214 ILFDSNGEYKKSF
-227 TNARLIDEIDVRF
+227 TNAGLTGEIDVKF
-240 YKPTLIK
+240 YKPTMIDDD
-247 VVLDDGQE
+247 LDNDQTSF
-255 PFAMPYYLM
+255 PMPYYLM

-294 YKIVNDNGGDNS
+294 YKIVNEIEDNNA
-306 SFVNYFKWKVLH
+306 SFVNYFKWK
-318 ILSLVLAQV
+318 ILNILALVNSQI

-333 ITAARS
+333 VTAARS
-339 VLFRCG
+339 VIFRCG
-345 QLLGEEER
+345 QLLIDEDRLKPIKCFLEE
-353 LADMREFLQKAEECC
+353 AESKC
-368 TIVYGNNDSQLD
+368 TISWGNNNSELFNFITSKKDEIDEDS
-380 DFISNAKAQ
+380 AM
-389 VNEESAITVDLQK
+389 EVDAQK
-402 LIPGEYYDYK
+402 LGAGEYYDYR

-445 YFLNNPECG
+445 FFLNNPECE

-463 LNVEDYLKRVFGI
+463 QDVEDYLKKVFGI
-476 NDDDKKKQLIVIDSS
+476 NAGEKEKQLIVIDTS

-504 VSRMLFD
+504 ISRMLFD
-511 YRKKLYGEARRKQ
+511 YRKRLYGEARRKQ
-524 PVHLIMDEAHR
+524 PIHLIMDEAHR
-535 YIKKN
+535 YIRKN

-560 SLYLMISSQ
+560 SMFLMISSQ

-607 DDFVNK
+607 EDFISK

-635 KIPRANPDPDSDN
+635 KVPRANPDPDSDN
-648 CKIAEEWFTSGYRE
+648 CKVSEEWFKDGHEQQTDKYDNGNE
-662 NKEQ
+662 DKE

>member
-1 MRLTQSR
+1 M
-8 FLNDLSENSM
+8 
-18 KIGKIISV
+18 V

-38 TRNSTISID
+38 TRNSTTSID

-59 LKTQN
+59 LKTCN
-64 LSGEVIVCEVVSVVD
+64 VSGEVIICEVVSVMD
-79 YVSPNIQTSK
+79 YVSPNVPVSK

-103 GTINRDYR
+103 GTINRDNK

-129 LTSDLDLILEG
+129 LASDLDLILEG
-140 VKECEEGKTGVH
+140 VKDDEKDTSGIHKT
-152 KAFGIGVS
+152 FSIGVS

-188 GKSNTVAHILHQ
+188 GKSNTVAHILQQ
-200 IYRKDMN
+200 IFKKERN
-207 YARGAKT
+207 YAIGAKT

-227 TNARLIDEIDVRF
+227 TSAGLTDEIDIKF
-240 YKPTLIK
+240 YKPTKIDSN
-247 VVLDDGQE
+247 LDDGQE
-255 PFAMPYYLM
+255 SFPMPYYLM

-289 TTYKF
+289 TTFKF
-294 YKIVNDNGGDNS
+294 YKIVNESDHDNT
-306 SFVNYFKWKVLH
+306 SFINYFKWK
-318 ILSLVLAQV
+318 ILNILALVNSQI

-333 ITAARS
+333 VTAARS
-339 VLFRCG
+339 VIFRCG
-345 QLLGEEER
+345 QLLVEEER
-353 LADMREFLQKAEECC
+353 LKPIKDFLSEAESKC
-368 TIVYGNNDSQLD
+368 TITFGNNNAQLLNFITSKRDEIDEDSAMSIDVL
-380 DFISNAKAQ
+380 K
-389 VNEESAITVDLQK
+389 LQ
-402 LIPGEYYDYK
+402 PGEYYDYR
-412 FLSIAVEMT
+412 FLAIAVEMT

-445 YFLNNPECG
+445 YFLNNPVCD

-463 LNVEDYLKRVFGI
+463 KDIDDYLRSVFGI
-476 NDDDKKKQLIVIDSS
+476 KGDDKKKQLIVIDLS

-511 YRKKLYGEARRKQ
+511 YRKRLYGEARRQQ
-524 PVHLIMDEAHR
+524 PIHLIMDEAHR
-535 YIKKN
+535 YIRKS
-540 GGYILRENIF
+540 GVYILRENIF

-560 SLYLMISSQ
+560 SLYLVISSQ

-585 IVHRIQNEVDLK
+585 IVHRIQNEIDLK

-613 IKQSVPGEALIFGN
+613 IKQSVPGEALIFGT

-635 KIPRANPDPDSDN
+635 KVPRAQPDPDSDN
-648 CKIAEEWFTSGYRE
+648 CKVSEEWFTGGV
-662 NKEQ
+662 KQQ

>member
-1 MRLTQSR
+1 
-8 FLNDLSENSM
+8 M

-38 TRNSTISID
+38 TRNSTTSIE

-59 LKTQN
+59 LKTCN
-64 LSGEVIVCEVVSVVD
+64 VSGEVIICEVVSVVD
-79 YVSPNIQTSK
+79 YVSPNVPISK

-103 GTINRDYR
+103 GTIGRDR
-111 FSLGV
+111 KFTLGV
-116 GIFPSLYADVEIV
+116 GIFPSLYADIEIV
-129 LTSDLDLILEG
+129 LSSDLDLILEG
-140 VKECEEGKTGVH
+140 VKDNQQESSGIH
-152 KAFGIGVS
+152 RSFGIGVS

-200 IYRKDMN
+200 IYRKDKN
-207 YARGAKT
+207 FAIGAKT

-227 TNARLIDEIDVRF
+227 TAAGLTEEIDVKF
-240 YKPTLIK
+240 YKPTKIAEDLEA
-247 VVLDDGQE
+247 GQE
-255 PFAMPYYLM
+255 SFPMPYYLM

-294 YKIVNDNGGDNS
+294 YKIVNDSGEVNN
-306 SFVNYFKWKVLH
+306 SFVNYFKWKIVH
-318 ILSLVLAQV
+318 ILTLVLSQV

-333 ITAARS
+333 ITAAKS

-345 QLLGEEER
+345 QLLQEEER
-353 LADMREFLQKAEECC
+353 LKDIRDFLTKAEKHC
-368 TIVYGNNDSQLD
+368 TISFGNNNSELG
-380 DFISNAKAQ
+380 DFLTNAKAEID
-389 VNEESAITVDLQK
+389 EESAMKVDMQK
-402 LIPGEYYDYK
+402 LSPGEYYDYK

-454 FMKSDKQDY
+454 FMKSEKQDFT
-463 LNVEDYLKRVFGI
+463 NVDDYLIKEFGI
-476 NDDDKKKQLIVIDSS
+476 NDVDKKKQLIIIDLS
-491 EINSETLELLTSV
+491 EINTETLELLTSV

-511 YRKKLYGEARRKQ
+511 YRKHLHGEIRRQ
-524 PVHLIMDEAHR
+524 HPVHLIMDEAHR
-535 YIKKN
+535 YIRKN
-540 GGYILRENIF
+540 GGYILRDNIF

-585 IVHRIQNEVDLK
+585 IVHRIQNEIDLK

-607 DDFVNK
+607 EDFVNK
-613 IKQSVPGEALIFGN
+613 IKQSVPGEALIFGT

-635 KIPRANPDPDSDN
+635 KIPRAVPDPDSDN
-648 CKIAEEWFTSGYRE
+648 CKIAEEWFTEGVK
-662 NKEQ
+662 KED

>member
-1 MRLTQSR
+1 M
-8 FLNDLSENSM
+8 NSM

-26 EYNQF
+26 EYNKF
-31 RVRLFQS
+31 RVRLFHS
-38 TRNSTISID
+38 TRNSTTSID

-64 LSGEVIVCEVVSVVD
+64 VSGEMIVCEVVSVVD
-79 YVSPNIQTSK
+79 YVSPNVQVSK

-98 VLKPI
+98 VLQPI
-103 GTINRDYR
+103 GTINRDNK

-116 GIFPSLYADVEIV
+116 GIFPPLYADVEIV

-140 VKECEEGKTGVH
+140 VKDSSEKNSGIH
-152 KAFGIGVS
+152 KSFRIGMS
-160 KSMLNYQI
+160 KSMLNYHI
-168 NLNINSFFNI
+168 NLNINTFFNI

-188 GKSNTVAHILHQ
+188 GKSNTVAHILHEV
-200 IYRKDMN
+200 YRKDN
-207 YARGAKT
+207 NFAKGAKT

-227 TNARLIDEIDVRF
+227 HDARLTKEIDVKF
-240 YKPTLIK
+240 YKPTLK
-247 VVLDDGQE
+247 KMDLDSGQE
-255 PFAMPYYLM
+255 SFPMPYYLM

-294 YKIVNDNGGDNS
+294 YKIVNDNSNS
-306 SFVNYFKWKVLH
+306 NTSFVNYFKWKVLH

-353 LADMREFLQKAEECC
+353 LSDMREFLQKAEQCC
-368 TIVYGNNDSQLD
+368 SIVYGNNDSKLD
-380 DFISNAKAQ
+380 DFISSAKDNIDEDNAI
-389 VNEESAITVDLQK
+389 AIDLQK
-402 LIPGEYYDYK
+402 LMPGEYYDYK

-463 LNVEDYLKRVFGI
+463 QNVEDYLKKVFGI
-476 NDDDKKKQLIVIDSS
+476 NDDEKKKQLIVIDSS

-504 VSRMLFD
+504 ISRMLFD
-511 YRKKLYGEARRKQ
+511 YRKHLYGESRRKQ
-524 PVHLIMDEAHR
+524 PIHLIMDEAHR
-535 YIKKN
+535 YIRKN

-607 DDFVNK
+607 EDFNSK
-613 IKQSVPGEALIFGN
+613 IKQSVPGEALIFGS
-627 CVPMPLQV
+627 CVPMPLQIYV
-635 KIPRANPDPDSDN
+635 PRANPDPDSDN
-648 CKIAEEWFTSGYRE
+648 CIIAEEWFKEGSRSIVE
-662 NKEQ
+662 KEQ

>member
-1 MRLTQSR
+1 
-8 FLNDLSENSM
+8 M

-38 TRNSTISID
+38 TRNSTTSID

-64 LSGEVIVCEVVSVVD
+64 VSGEVIVCEVVSVVD
-79 YVSPNIQTSK
+79 YVSPNIQISK

-98 VLKPI
+98 VLKPV
-103 GTINRDYR
+103 GTINRDSK

-140 VKECEEGKTGVH
+140 ARDSSEENTGIH
-152 KAFGIGVS
+152 QSFKIGTS

-168 NLNINSFFNI
+168 NLSINSFFNI

-188 GKSNTVAHILHQ
+188 GKSNTVAHILHEV
-200 IYRKDMN
+200 YRKDTN
-207 YARGAKT
+207 FAKGAKT

-227 TNARLIDEIDVRF
+227 SDANLTKGINIKF
-240 YKPTLIK
+240 YKPTLITED
-247 VVLDDGQE
+247 LDSGQE
-255 PFAMPYYLM
+255 PFLMPYYLM

-294 YKIVNDNGGDNS
+294 YKIVNENNDDNS
-306 SFVNYFKWKVLH
+306 IFVNYFKWKVLH
-318 ILSLVLAQV
+318 ILSLVLSQV

-353 LADMREFLQKAEECC
+353 LSDMKAFLKNAEQKCS
-368 TIVYGNNDSQLD
+368 ISYGNNDSRLN
-380 DFISNAKAQ
+380 DFISSAKDSID
-389 VNEESAITVDLQK
+389 EDSAISIDLQK
-402 LIPGEYYDYK
+402 LMPGEYYDYK
-412 FLSIAVEMT
+412 FLSIAIEMT

-454 FMKSDKQDY
+454 FMKSDKQDF
-463 LNVEDYLKRVFGI
+463 LNIDDYLKKMFDI
-476 NDDDKKKQLIVIDSS
+476 NNDNKKKQLIVIDSS
-491 EINSETLELLTSV
+491 EINSETLELLTCV
-504 VSRMLFD
+504 ICRMLFD
-511 YRKKLYGEARRKQ
+511 YRKRLYGELRRKH

-540 GGYILRENIF
+540 GEYILRENIF

-585 IVHRIQNEVDLK
+585 IVHRIQNEVDLR

-607 DDFVNK
+607 EDFVNK

-635 KIPRANPDPDSDN
+635 RIPRANPDPDSDN
-648 CKIAEEWFTSGYRE
+648 CKIAEEWFKEDTTSTSE
-662 NKEQ
+662 LKSKQADD

>member
-1 MRLTQSR
+1 
-8 FLNDLSENSM
+8 M
-18 KIGKIISV
+18 KIGKIILV

-38 TRNSTISID
+38 TRNSTTSID

-59 LKTQN
+59 LKTCN
-64 LSGEVIVCEVVSVVD
+64 VSGEVIICEVVSVMD
-79 YVSPNIQTSK
+79 YVSPNVPVSK

-103 GTINRDYR
+103 GTINRDNK

-140 VKECEEGKTGVH
+140 VKDDEKDTSGIHKT
-152 KAFGIGVS
+152 FSIGVS

-188 GKSNTVAHILHQ
+188 GKSNTVAHILQQ
-200 IYRKDMN
+200 IFKKERN
-207 YARGAKT
+207 YAIGAKT

-227 TNARLIDEIDVRF
+227 TSAGLTDEIDIKF
-240 YKPTLIK
+240 YKPTKIDNN
-247 VVLDDGQE
+247 LDDGQE
-255 PFAMPYYLM
+255 SFPMPYYLM

-289 TTYKF
+289 TTFKF
-294 YKIVNDNGGDNS
+294 YKIVNESDHDNT
-306 SFVNYFKWKVLH
+306 SFINYFKWK
-318 ILSLVLAQV
+318 ILNILALVNSQI

-333 ITAARS
+333 VTAARS
-339 VLFRCG
+339 VIFRCG
-345 QLLGEEER
+345 QLLVEEER
-353 LADMREFLQKAEECC
+353 LKPVKDFLSEAESKC
-368 TIVYGNNDSQLD
+368 TITFGNNNAQLLNFITSKRDEIDEDSAMSIDVL
-380 DFISNAKAQ
+380 K
-389 VNEESAITVDLQK
+389 LQ
-402 LIPGEYYDYK
+402 PGEYYDYR
-412 FLSIAVEMT
+412 FLAIAVEMT

-445 YFLNNPECG
+445 YFLNNPVCD

-463 LNVEDYLKRVFGI
+463 KDIDDYLRSVFGI
-476 NDDDKKKQLIVIDSS
+476 KGDDKKKQLIVIDLS

-511 YRKKLYGEARRKQ
+511 YRKRLYGEARRQQ
-524 PVHLIMDEAHR
+524 PIHLIMDEAHR
-535 YIKKN
+535 YIRKS
-540 GGYILRENIF
+540 GVYILRENIF

-560 SLYLMISSQ
+560 SLYLVISSQ

-585 IVHRIQNEVDLK
+585 IVHRIQNEIDLK

-607 DDFVNK
+607 GDFVNK
-613 IKQSVPGEALIFGN
+613 IKQSVPGEALIFGT

-635 KIPRANPDPDSDN
+635 KVPRAQPDPDSDN
-648 CKIAEEWFTSGYRE
+648 CKVSEEWFTGGV
-662 NKEQ
+662 KQQ

>member
-1 MRLTQSR
+1 
-8 FLNDLSENSM
+8 M

-38 TRNSTISID
+38 TRNSTTSID

-59 LKTQN
+59 LKTSN
-64 LSGEVIVCEVVSVVD
+64 VSGEVIVCEVVSVID
-79 YVSPNIQTSK
+79 YVSPNIPISK

-103 GTINRDYR
+103 GTISRDR
-111 FSLGV
+111 KFSLGV

-129 LTSDLDLILEG
+129 LSSDLDLVLEG
-140 VKECEEGKTGVH
+140 IKDEKEDSGIH
-152 KAFGIGVS
+152 QSFNIGVS

-200 IYRKDMN
+200 IYRKDSN
-207 YARGAKT
+207 YAIGAKT

-227 TNARLIDEIDVRF
+227 TSASLTKDIDVRF
-240 YKPTLIK
+240 YKPTTDEDNLE
-247 VVLDDGQE
+247 VGQVSF
-255 PFAMPYYLM
+255 PLPYYLM

-294 YKIVNDNGGDNS
+294 YKIVNDNGEDNKP
-306 SFVNYFKWKVLH
+306 FVNYFKWKIVH
-318 ILSLVLAQV
+318 ILSLVLSQV

-333 ITAARS
+333 ITAAKS

-345 QLLGEEER
+345 QLLNEEER
-353 LADMREFLQKAEECC
+353 LSEIRDFLSKAEEHC
-368 TIVYGNNDSQLD
+368 IISFGNNNSELTKYLSEVKEDVDEEAAL
-380 DFISNAKAQ
+380 Q
-389 VNEESAITVDLQK
+389 VDMQK
-402 LIPGEYYDYK
+402 LLPGDYYDYN
-412 FLSIAVEMT
+412 FLSIAIEMT

-454 FMKSDKQDY
+454 FMKSEKQDFA
-463 LNVEDYLKRVFGI
+463 NVEDYLKKEFGI
-476 NDDDKKKQLIVIDSS
+476 DVEAKTKQLIIIDLS
-491 EINSETLELLTSV
+491 EINTETLELLTSV

-511 YRKKLYGEARRKQ
+511 YRKRLHGQERRKR
-524 PVHLIMDEAHR
+524 PIHLIMDEAHR
-535 YIKKN
+535 YIRKN
-540 GGYILRENIF
+540 GGYILRDNIF

-585 IVHRIQNEVDLK
+585 IVHRIQNEIDLK

-607 DDFVNK
+607 EDFVNK
-613 IKQSVPGEALIFGN
+613 IKQSVPGEALIFGT

-635 KIPRANPDPDSDN
+635 KVPRANPDPDSDN
-648 CKIAEEWFTSGYRE
+648 CRVAEEWFADGVN
-662 NKEQ
+662 NKKNL